1 MKSERTLRARGARNL
16 IAQETVAHP
25 ARFTRVAALRVRD
38 APMLLLAVSFAAGIL
53 YRAHWQPPQHM
64 VAAVVLL
71 MAVSAVAAWRA
82 PRVAWF
88 ATVVCWAALG
98 WTAASLESTGVDT
111 SLLRYAD
118 GLQRH
123 LEGRVTAVRKLLPQA
138 PPTEALRNGEPP
150 PDEET
155 AYVAREPLDTA
166 RYAVTVEASSI
177 EDVTPDLS
185 RMVPMRGS
193 TRLTLYSSPHQ
204 PVVLP
209 PCGAIVELTARLHPP
224 QRYMDPGVRQYADA
238 LAREGI
244 GSSGTANAGSLRALQ
259 GGTPS
264 LPCRFAAA
272 QQWSVERLH
281 ALVANPVLRHAP
293 RLLRVTDTDA
303 AMLSAMLV
311 GDRTALT
318 HGLRTAFE
326 RTGSFHLFV
335 VAGVHVTLLL
345 AGLYTLLLKLRVPRW
360 PSAAL
365 ALALTTLYAL
375 LTGFGAPVQR
385 ALLMS
390 AVYLLTALLGRGR
403 HPLNALGT
411 AALAMLVLH
420 PHALLESG
428 FQMTVLAVIAIAGLA
443 VPITER
449 TLVPYLHALRDIRRL
464 RLDPRLPPRLAQL
477 RVALRWV
484 GEELAGRP
492 AGVRA
497 TSSATTSRSAQWL
510 QQSLIAAPAL
520 LARALL
526 TVLEVCAIT
535 LIAELVLALPMA
547 LYFHRTTP
555 FAAPANLLALPLI
568 GLLMGSAIVTFAAS
582 LLHPWFAALP
592 AAVTALL
599 LHGVTFAVGA
609 ISTLRGAD
617 VRVPGPLLAS
627 IALVLLLWAASM
639 VLVRAATPRRGWLGA
654 ALLPAALALILWPR
668 RADLSPNS
676 LEFTAIDVGQGDSL
690 LVASPGGQAM
700 LIDAGGPTGSALL
713 ADAPTF
719 DVGEEVVSPYLWS
732 RGLRLLDV
740 LVLTHAHSDHIGG
753 MAAVLRNFRPR
764 ELWIS
769 VDADTPLFR
778 TLLQLAQQQGTVV
791 RHLRGGERHTWDGTS
806 IDVLNPLPD
815 YQTRRE
821 PVNDDS
827 LVLRIGYGRASVLAQ
842 GDAERPSEQVELG
855 EQPTPVTLLK
865 VGHHGSNTSTTEA
878 LLAAVQPQCAIIS
891 CGRGN
896 HFGHPRWQ
904 VLERLQAAGAHTAR
918 TDQMGAVQYLL
929 HADGS
934 IQVHV
939 LASNP

>member
-1 MKSERTLRARGARNL
+1 MKSEYPLRARGARSL
-16 IAQETVAHP
+16 LAHETAAHP
-25 ARFTRVAALRVRD
+25 APFTRVAPLRVRD
-38 APMLLLAVSFAAGIL
+38 APMLLLALSFAAGIL
-53 YRAHWQPPQHM
+53 YRVHWQPPTHM
-64 VAAVVLL
+64 VATVLL
-71 MAVSAVAAWRA
+71 LMVTAAVGVWRA
-82 PRVAWF
+82 PRLAWVA
-88 ATVVCWAALG
+88 AVACWAALG
-98 WTAASLESTGVDT
+98 WTAASLEPTGVDA

-118 GLQRH
+118 GLHRS
-123 LEGRVTAVRKLLPQA
+123 LEGRVTAVRKLPPQS
-138 PPTEALRNGEPP
+138 PPSEALRAGEPP

-155 AYVAREPLDTA
+155 AYAAREPLAAA
-166 RYAVTVEASSI
+166 RYSMTVEASRI
-177 EDVTPDLS
+177 EEVTPDLS
-185 RMVPMRGS
+185 RMVPMQGS
-193 TRLTLYSSPHQ
+193 TRLTLYSPTHG
-204 PVVLP
+204 PLTLP
-209 PCGAIVELTARLHPP
+209 PCGATVELTARLHPP
-224 QRYMDPGVRQYADA
+224 QHYMDPGVWQYADA
-238 LAREGI
+238 LAQEGI
-244 GSSGTANAGSLRALQ
+244 SAGGTANAGSLRVLS

-345 AGLYTLLLKLRVPRW
+345 AGLYALLLNLRVPRW
-360 PSAAL
+360 PAAAV
-365 ALALTTLYAL
+365 ALTLTTLYAL

-390 AVYLLTALLGRGR
+390 AVYLLTTLLGRGR
-403 HPLNALGT
+403 NPLNALGT

-443 VPITER
+443 VPLTER
-449 TLVPYLHALRDIRRL
+449 TLLPYLRASQDVRRL
-464 RLDPRLPPRLAQL
+464 RLDPRLPPRLAQF
-477 RVALRWV
+477 RVSLRWL

-497 TSSATTSRSAQWL
+497 TPPVTTSHAAQWL
-510 QQSLIAAPAL
+510 QRNLIAAPAL
-520 LARALL
+520 LMRGLLMALEL
-526 TVLEVCAIT
+526 CAIT
-535 LIAELVLALPMA
+535 LLAELILALPMA

-582 LLHPWFAALP
+582 LLHPWLAALP

-599 LHGVTFAVGA
+599 LHSVTFVVGA
-609 ISTLRGAD
+609 ISTLHGAD
-617 VRVPGPLLAS
+617 VRIPGPLLTS
-627 IALVLLLWAASM
+627 IVLVLLLWAASM
-639 VLVRAATPRRGWLGA
+639 VLVRAAAPRRGWMGA
-654 ALLPAALALILWPR
+654 ALLPAALLLILWPR
-668 RADLSPNS
+668 RANLFPQA

-690 LVASPGGQAM
+690 LVASPGGRAM
-700 LIDAGGPTGSALL
+700 LIDAGGPTGSASV
-713 ADAPTF
+713 ADAPAF

-732 RGLRLLDV
+732 RGLRRLDV

-769 VDADTPLFR
+769 VDADTPLFH
-778 TLLQLAQQQGTVV
+778 TLLQMAQQQGTVV
-791 RHLRGGERHTWDGTS
+791 RHLRGGEQQLWDGTS
-806 IDVLNPLPD
+806 IQVLNPLPD
-815 YQTRRE
+815 YRIRRE

-827 LVLRIGYGRASVLAQ
+827 LVLRIAYGRASVLAQ
-842 GDAERPSEQVELG
+842 GDAERASEQVELG
-855 EQPTPVTLLK
+855 EHPTPVTLLK

-878 LLAAVQPQCAIIS
+878 LLAAVQPQCAVIS

-904 VLERLQAAGAHTAR
+904 VLERLQAAGVHTAR